1 MAATS
6 WNTTWFFSTA
16 RLSKTSAGMYLGA
29 MSMPLAR
36 ASSSTLGKS
45 PISNSKPRRSTLVMS
60 VVGAKR
66 VSIASDRREQ
76 NVIIAWIRSD
86 QRTRTERIGRNREAT
101 FGQRIEKL
109 KNLRIVQSVHPP
121 NIVVE

>member
-1 MAATS
+1 
-6 WNTTWFFSTA
+6 
-16 RLSKTSAGMYLGA
+16 
-29 MSMPLAR
+29 
-36 ASSSTLGKS
+36 
-45 PISNSKPRRSTLVMS
+45 MS